1 MLSLDEL
8 RAEVE
13 QGGIDTV
20 VTAFT
25 DMQGRLLGKR
35 EHAEFFLEQ
44 SAEHGIEGCNYLMAL
59 DMEMDPQPGYAMASW
74 EQGYGDF
81 ALAPDL
87 ATLRK
92 VPWLEGTALVLC
104 DVGLGDGTPLTVSPR
119 QVLRAQVERARS
131 AGFEPMVGSELEFYL
146 LKESYEEAHAKHY
159 RDLTPSVPYILD
171 YHILATTFDE
181 PLIREIRNA
190 MHGAGIKVESSKGE
204 AWPGQQEIN
213 FRYADALTMADNHVI
228 YKNGSKE
235 IAHQNG
241 CSITFM
247 AKPDHTWIGSSC
259 HIHSSLW
266 ADGENAFAGESE
278 TFKRYLAGQIAC
290 ARELALF
297 LAPTINSYKRYA
309 AGSWAPTTL
318 AWGHDNRTCGFR
330 IVGHGS
336 ALRTECRIPGGDVN
350 PYLAFAALIAAGLY
364 GIEQHARS
372 AAAARGQCLR
382 VGRGAFPRRATRGDR
397 GARAGDD
404 GARGSRRRGGRA
416 LPELRAGRAAF
427 VRPGRDLLGA
437 RAVVRARMKPV
448 IGITTYLTRAS
459 VRVLGR
465 GHRARPGRLRERDR
479 AGRRAAAARAAAR
492 RRRSRRP
499 STLSTGCSSQ
509 AARISTPSSTGRS
522 LTPRPR
528 ASSGNATAP
537 SSRCCRP
544 RSRATCRCSPSA
556 AGARS

>member
-1 MLSLDEL
+1 LLTIDEL

-59 DMEMDPQPGYAMASW
+59 DMEMEPQAGYAMASW

-81 ALAPDL
+81 TLTPDL
-87 ATLRK
+87 DTLRRI
-92 VPWLEGTALVLC
+92 PWLEGTVLVLC
-104 DVGLGDGTPLTVSPR
+104 DVGLGDGTPLSVSPR
-119 QVLRAQVERARS
+119 QVLRAQVERARA

-213 FRYADALTMADNHVI
+213 FRYSDALTMADNHAI
-228 YKNGSKE
+228 YKNGAKE

-247 AKPDHTWIGSSC
+247 AKPDHSWIGSSC

-266 ADGENAFAGESE
+266 ADGKNAFEGESD

-336 ALRTECRIPGGDVN
+336 ALRTESRIPGGDVN

-364 GIEQHARS
+364 GIEHELELPPPLEGNAYESDAERFPGALREAIEALEQGTM
-372 AAAARGQCLR
+372 ARGAL
-382 VGRGAFPRRATRGDR
+382 
-397 GARAGDD
+397 GDD
-404 GARGSRRRGGRA
+404 VVEHYLNYGRVEQR
-416 LPELRAGRAAF
+416 LFDE
-427 VRPGRDLLGA
+427 
-437 RAVVRARMKPV
+437 AV
-448 IGITTYLTRAS
+448 TCWE
-459 VRVLGR
+459 
-465 GHRARPGRLRERDR
+465 RERLYER
-479 AGRRAAAARAAAR
+479 G
-492 RRRSRRP
+492 
-499 STLSTGCSSQ
+499 
-509 AARISTPSSTGRS
+509 
-522 LTPRPR
+522 
-528 ASSGNATAP
+528 
-537 SSRCCRP
+537 
-544 RSRATCRCSPSA
+544 
-556 AGARS
+556 